1 MFKIIRSGFQTQES
15 GIEINFPFND
25 SVHSRGIMKK
35 TYDFGFILFIS
46 CVAALGGFL
55 FGFDSAVIN
64 GTVKALAVTF
74 HSDALGSGFSVASAL
89 LGCAV
94 GAFYAGTLA
103 DKVGRR
109 PMMLVAA
116 VLFLVSA
123 WGSGISNSVLQF
135 VIYRLIG
142 GLAIGAASVLAP
154 AYISE
159 VSPAAIRGRLASL
172 QQLAIVLGILAAFF
186 SNYFIAW
193 ASGGAMESW
202 LGGYEAWRWMFWAG
216 AVPAGLY
223 LLLILMVPES
233 PRYLVACGKDARAMQ
248 VLSRV
253 WGKEGLDAELAL
265 IRSTMQRT
273 HKPRLSDL
281 LAKGKL
287 LPIVWIGIGL
297 SIFQQFVG
305 IAVVFYYGA
314 VLWQAAGFSE
324 SHSLLIS
331 ILSGAVNLSATFL
344 AIAMIDRIGRKPLLL
359 AGSAGMFVSL
369 GVLSVI
375 FMLAGQSADGSL
387 SLGRGAAISALVAA
401 HLYIFFFAF
410 SWGPVVWVLLG
421 EMFSNRIRGTALAV
435 AASAQWVANFVITM
449 TFPMLLASIGL
460 GGAYGVY
467 TLGAL
472 LSFFFVV
479 KWIKETRGKT
489 LEEMSGEQS

>member
-1 MFKIIRSGFQTQES
+1 
-15 GIEINFPFND
+15 
-25 SVHSRGIMKK
+25 MKK

-64 GTVKALAVTF
+64 GTVNALAATF
-74 HSDALGSGFSVASAL
+74 KSDALGSGFSVASAL

-202 LGGYEAWRWMFWAG
+202 LGGYAAWRWMFWAG
-216 AVPAGLY
+216 AIPAGLY

-233 PRYLVACGKDARAMQ
+233 PRYLVACGKEDRAAK

-253 WGKEGLDAELAL
+253 WGHEGLDAELAL

-297 SIFQQFVG
+297 SVFQQFVG

-324 SHSLLIS
+324 SHALLIS
-331 ILSGAVNLSATFL
+331 ILSGTVNIGSTFL
-344 AIAMIDRIGRKPLLL
+344 AIATIDRVGRKPLLL

-369 GVLSVI
+369 GVLAVI
-375 FMLAGQSADGSL
+375 FMLAGQAADGSL
-387 SLGRGAAISALVAA
+387 LLGRTAAISALAAA

-489 LEEMSGEQS
+489 LEEMSGNQP

>member
-1 MFKIIRSGFQTQES
+1 
-15 GIEINFPFND
+15 
-25 SVHSRGIMKK
+25 MKK

-64 GTVKALAVTF
+64 GTVKALAATF
-74 HSDALGSGFSVASAL
+74 KTDALGSGFSVASAL

-109 PMMLVAA
+109 PMMLVSAG
-116 VLFLVSA
+116 LFFLSA
-123 WGSGISNSVLQF
+123 WGSGIANSSPQF
-135 VIYRLIG
+135 VIYRLVG

-154 AYISE
+154 AYIAE
-159 VSPAAIRGRLASL
+159 VSPAPIRGRLASL

-193 ASGGAMESW
+193 ASGGAVEIW
-202 LGGYEAWRWMFWAG
+202 LGGYAAWRWMFWAG
-216 AVPAGLY
+216 AIPAGLY
-223 LLLILMVPES
+223 FLLILMVPES
-233 PRYLVACGKDARAMQ
+233 PRYLVACGKEDRAAE
-248 VLSRV
+248 VLHRV
-253 WGKEGLDAELAL
+253 WGKEGVDDELAL
-265 IRSTMQRT
+265 IRHTMQRT
-273 HKPRLSDL
+273 HKPRLGDL
-281 LAKGKL
+281 FLNGKL

-324 SHSLLIS
+324 NHALLIS
-331 ILSGAVNLSATFL
+331 ILSGTVNIGSTFL
-344 AIAMIDRIGRKPLLL
+344 AIATIDRVGRKPLLL

-369 GVLSVI
+369 GALAVI
-375 FMLAGQSADGSL
+375 FVKAGRAADGSL
-387 SLGRGAAISALVAA
+387 LLEHSAAVSALVAA

-421 EMFSNRIRGTALAV
+421 EIFSNRIRGTALAV
-435 AASAQWVANFVITM
+435 AASVQWVANFVITM

-472 LSFFFVV
+472 LSFFFVW

-489 LEEMSGEQS
+489 LEEMSENS

>member
-1 MFKIIRSGFQTQES
+1 
-15 GIEINFPFND
+15 
-25 SVHSRGIMKK
+25 MKK

-64 GTVKALAVTF
+64 GTVKALAATF
-74 HSDALGSGFSVASAL
+74 KSDALGSGFSVASAL

-193 ASGGAMESW
+193 ASGGALESW
-202 LGGYEAWRWMFWAG
+202 LGGYAAWRWMFWAG
-216 AVPAGLY
+216 AIPAGLY

-233 PRYLVACGKDARAMQ
+233 PRYLVACGKENRAAK

-297 SIFQQFVG
+297 SVFQQFVG

-344 AIAMIDRIGRKPLLL
+344 AIATIDRVGRKPLLL

-369 GVLSVI
+369 GVLAVI
-375 FMLAGQSADGSL
+375 FMMAGQAADGSL
-387 SLGRGAAISALVAA
+387 LLGRAAAVSALVAA

-489 LEEMSGEQS
+489 LEEMSGE

>member
-1 MFKIIRSGFQTQES
+1 
-15 GIEINFPFND
+15 
-25 SVHSRGIMKK
+25 
-35 TYDFGFILFIS
+35 
-46 CVAALGGFL
+46 
-55 FGFDSAVIN
+55 
-64 GTVKALAVTF
+64 
-74 HSDALGSGFSVASAL
+74 

-202 LGGYEAWRWMFWAG
+202 LGGYAAWRWMFWAG
-216 AVPAGLY
+216 AIPAGLY

-233 PRYLVACGKDARAMQ
+233 PRYLVACGKEDRAAK

-253 WGKEGLDAELAL
+253 WGHEGLDAELAL

-297 SIFQQFVG
+297 SVFQQFVG

-324 SHSLLIS
+324 SHALLIS
-331 ILSGAVNLSATFL
+331 ILSGTVNIGSTFL
-344 AIAMIDRIGRKPLLL
+344 AIATIDRVGRKPLLL

-369 GVLSVI
+369 GVLAVI
-375 FMLAGQSADGSL
+375 FMLAGQAADGSL
-387 SLGRGAAISALVAA
+387 LLGRTAAISALAAA

-489 LEEMSGEQS
+489 LEEMSGNQP

>member
-1 MFKIIRSGFQTQES
+1 MG
-15 GIEINFPFND
+15 
-25 SVHSRGIMKK
+25 K

-64 GTVKALAVTF
+64 GTVKALVTAF
-74 HSDALGSGFSVASAL
+74 NSSALGSGFSVASML
-89 LGCAV
+89 LGCAA

-103 DKVGRR
+103 DKAGRK
-109 PMMLVAA
+109 PMMLIAA
-116 VLFLVSA
+116 VLFLISA
-123 WGSGISNSVLQF
+123 CGSGIARSVPEF
-135 VIYRLIG
+135 VVYRLIG
-142 GLAIGAASVLAP
+142 GLAVGAASVLAP

-159 VSPAAIRGRLASL
+159 ISPAAIRGRLASL

-186 SNYFIAW
+186 SNYLIAL
-193 ASGGAMESW
+193 ASGGALKRW
-202 LGGYEAWRWMFWAG
+202 LGGYAAWNWMFWAECI
-216 AVPAGLY
+216 PAGLY

-233 PRYLVACGKDARAMQ
+233 PRYLVACGKEDRAAK
-248 VLSRV
+248 VLCRV
-253 WGKEGLDAELAL
+253 WGQEGLDEEIAL
-265 IRSTMQRT
+265 IRSTVQRT
-273 HKPRLSDL
+273 HKPRMSDL
-281 LAKGKL
+281 LEKGRL
-287 LPIVWIGIGL
+287 LPIVWIGVGL
-297 SIFQQFVG
+297 SVFQQFVG

-331 ILSGAVNLSATFL
+331 ILSGTVNIGATFL
-344 AIAMIDRIGRKPLLL
+344 AIAMIDRLGRKPLLL
-359 AGSAGMFVSL
+359 AGSAGMFISL
-369 GVLSVI
+369 GVLAAI
-375 FMLAGQSADGSL
+375 FMMAGQAADGSL
-387 SLGRGAAISALVAA
+387 LLGRTVAISALVAA

-421 EMFSNRIRGTALAV
+421 EIFSNRIRGTALAV
-435 AASAQWVANFVITM
+435 AASVQWVANFVVTM

-489 LEEMSGEQS
+489 LEEMSGDQL